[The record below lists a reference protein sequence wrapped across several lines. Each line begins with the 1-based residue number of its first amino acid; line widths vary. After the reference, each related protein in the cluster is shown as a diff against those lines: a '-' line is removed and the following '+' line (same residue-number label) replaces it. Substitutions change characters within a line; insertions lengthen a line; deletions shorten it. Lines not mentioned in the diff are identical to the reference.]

1 MTQPLEAKSN
11 YSVTMNTCGTIV
23 RVSPSNIQ
31 YTINLTLN
39 LILLFILAQTLQ
51 PPIVSE
57 YSQYL
62 LDIAGY
68 CYCLSRIKYGARVRF

>member
-1 MTQPLEAKSN
+1 MELLSGLAPPTFLF
-11 YSVTMNTCGTIV
+11 
-23 RVSPSNIQ
+23 IQ

-39 LILLFILAQTLQ
+39 LIRLFILTQTLQ

-62 LDIAGY
+62 LDITGY
-68 CYCLSRIKYGARVRF
+68 CYCLSRIKYGARVRFKLS